1 MRMFDVQGIEIRASR
16 AKVFE
21 FLSHPGNLPRWA
33 HAFKSADDTRPFSGD
48 CRRQVVRGELR
59 WRVRFIRRQTRVSSN
74 AGQIRAGRGWRGTL
88 VHTHLAG
95 RSAAS
100 QSQLCPAASTNI
112 LIIRRGDA
120 CNGTTPNGHVSEDAI
135 EVDWRAI

>member
-21 FLSHPGNLPRWA
+21 FLSHPGNLPRGA

-59 WRVRFIRRQTRVSSN
+59 WERQSYRSPVNPSSDRS
-74 AGQIRAGRGWRGTL
+74 QLRAGRG
-88 VHTHLAG
+88 
-95 RSAAS
+95 
-100 QSQLCPAASTNI
+100 
-112 LIIRRGDA
+112 
-120 CNGTTPNGHVSEDAI
+120 
-135 EVDWRAI
+135 